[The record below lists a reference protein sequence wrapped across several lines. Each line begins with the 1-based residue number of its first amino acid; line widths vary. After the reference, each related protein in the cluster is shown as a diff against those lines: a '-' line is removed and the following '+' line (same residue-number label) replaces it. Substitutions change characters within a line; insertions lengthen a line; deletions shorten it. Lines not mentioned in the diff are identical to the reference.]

1 MHGAILAALQARHH
15 TGRGQ
20 KLDGSLFETQIALL
34 TQPALAWL
42 NLGQEGQRWGAQH
55 SSVVPYD
62 AFKTKDIYIVCGAVN
77 DKQFLKF
84 CTILGKLELAE
95 DERFKDNYTR
105 VMNRNELNEII
116 AELFL
121 TKTTD
126 EWLEAF
132 EGSGLPYGPINTME
146 RVFDHPQTAARE
158 MVVEVPYEPATAG
171 KFSLLGQFSVW
182 RLAILKLIVTSR
194 RSRRQV

>member
-1 MHGAILAALQARHH
+1 MHGAILAALQARHL

-34 TQPALAWL
+34 TQSAVAWL

-62 AFKTKDIYIVCGAVN
+62 AFQTKDLYIVCGAVN

-84 CTILGKLELAE
+84 CTILGKPELAS
-95 DERFKDNYTR
+95 DERFIDNYTR
-105 VMNRNELNEII
+105 VMNREELGEMLKEI
-116 AELFL
+116 FV

-126 EWLEAF
+126 EWLQNF
-132 EGSGLPYGPINTME
+132 DGSGLPYGAINTME
-146 RVFDHPQTAARE
+146 RVFSHPQTAARD
-158 MVVEVPYEPATAG
+158 MVVEVPFEPSTSG
-171 KFSLLGQFSVW
+171 KLSLLGGWYGEAPRFED
-182 RLAILKLIVTSR
+182 
-194 RSRRQV
+194 